1 MMIQHKAIVGV
12 VACAML
18 CSVNGAFG
26 FVPEPLEDDTSPI
39 WDMTELSLGSGV
51 DNLHAADLR
60 NRLDE
65 TAASISMDFFSE
77 RETLAVSVV
86 YGADLKLL
94 LEKDTPWT
102 LLDVTTG
109 DKIIGSASTSSWDA
123 ISWIDGVLDVGL
135 TDSNLSSAWGLGSL
149 PVDGMDTSLNS
160 VYLDNIVTIPEPATY
175 GLITIFGGGL
185 LLFRRRFKA

>member
-1 MMIQHKAIVGV
+1 MIIQHKAIVGV

-26 FVPEPLEDDTSPI
+26 FVPAPLEDDAPAI
-39 WDMTELSLGSGV
+39 WDMPELGLGSGM
-51 DNLHAADLR
+51 DDLHAPDLR
-60 NRLDE
+60 NRRDE
-65 TAASISMDFFSE
+65 TASSISMDFFSE

-86 YGADLKLL
+86 YGADLKLH

-123 ISWIDGVLDVGL
+123 TSWIDGVLDVGL
-135 TDSNLSSAWGLGSL
+135 TDSNLSSAWGVGRL

-160 VYLDNIVTIPEPATY
+160 GYLGNIVTIPEPATY

-185 LLFRRRFKA
+185 LLFRRRFRS